1 MCSCVQVILI
11 IRPGHGVTADL
22 TCEEGV
28 LRLQAGRG
36 MVSKA
41 PEAIS
46 MVSKGCHA
54 EQWKQLFAAQT
65 ADRVLSTMK
74 LPRGVDEQPAPE
86 VTIDTW
92 QTTHQQP
99 YADVLLS
106 AFLLPRDLT
115 LASIV
120 AWRYVL
126 TMLGWFSPALRL
138 ASITC

>member
-1 MCSCVQVILI
+1 
-11 IRPGHGVTADL
+11 
-22 TCEEGV
+22 
-28 LRLQAGRG
+28 

-41 PEAIS
+41 PQAIS
-46 MVSKGCHA
+46 MVSKGRHA
-54 EQWKQLFAAQT
+54 EQWKQLPAAQT
-65 ADRVLSTMK
+65 ADRLLRTMK
-74 LPRGVDEQPAPE
+74 LPRAADEQPAPE
-86 VTIDTW
+86 VTTDTW
-92 QTTHQQP
+92 LVTHQQP
-99 YADVLLS
+99 SADVLLS